1 MTKTALGDE
10 NGDFLAGSSWFE
22 RDYRFFKKFDLL
34 INDSNRIDEKEL
46 LEQRK
51 KFFSVTLSSDR
62 ENISKN
68 LRLFKKTSF
77 LSIIKRDIDSKA
89 TLEENLS
96 SLSYLA
102 EICIQTAL
110 VDSMKYHAK
119 ELNMIPE
126 SHRRKSELFIIAMG
140 KLGGRELNASSDID
154 IIFFSPYK
162 DELGSSATT
171 LAKFE
176 KFWDK
181 VLARFIN
188 NLSTITD
195 HGFVYRVDMRLR
207 PYGGAG
213 PKIVSLKSLNSYF
226 LKTASDWERYAWVKA
241 RVCTEHILLDRITF
255 GRHKHELENVINNFL
270 FRPFADFRIVKSL
283 REMSRKII
291 SNNKNRRIMQGFSF
305 DLKKDFGGIRTV
317 EFIVQYFQLLKG
329 GYHRKLQT
337 PSLRV
342 ALREIERNKL
352 IEHKDC
358 ADLLDAY
365 TLFRRLENLIQYQ
378 EDRQTHMFTGDL
390 LCLNSFLK
398 ILDFNTFEALK
409 SHLSQHVE
417 KVKSIYEKIFSDN
430 PNLYN
435 KGEVSLVGKPE
446 VNVREL
452 RLKNEGGEDLYL
464 RKLYEK
470 VQGRSSYI
478 SLLAEKP
485 EIEQKLVRLNETS
498 PWIGDFV
505 IQYPKLIDQMLN
517 NNFYNEEINLDE
529 LTEETKDEIK
539 RIHRTSSSD
548 IEQSLNVIRDV
559 YHLNLFKILTG
570 GLKNRES
577 IVQISNNL
585 TSLTEVILNITFDFS
600 LQASKM
606 EWLKDELAIIAYGKL
621 GTKEMD
627 IGSDLDLIFLT
638 NKINAVNQENIYR
651 LIKRFI
657 SWIELRT
664 FSGSLFK
671 IDTALRP
678 NGATGLL
685 VSSIDSFK
693 DYQKNKAWCWEH
705 QALTKAR
712 FLLGSNLINKKFNDL
727 RSEVLM
733 QHRSSKSLQEEV
745 LSMRFL
751 MKEKRKKARK
761 HDLVDVKHD
770 KGGLID
776 IEFIVQYV
784 ILANASMYPK
794 LCENIGNFALL
805 GTIAELQLLP
815 ASLARKISEIFV
827 RYREL
832 IHKNRLNNS
841 DGLVKAEILA
851 GEREK
856 VNELW
861 EITFQNCPKK
871 IRPLSQIHS
880 KLQ

>member
-10 NGDFLAGSSWFE
+10 NDGFLAGSSWFK
-22 RDYRFFKKFDLL
+22 RDYLFFKKSDLL
-34 INDSNRIDEKEL
+34 INDSNRIGEKEL

-51 KFFSVTLSSDR
+51 KFFPTPLGSDP
-62 ENISKN
+62 EDITKN

-77 LSIIKRDIDSKA
+77 ISIIKRDIDSKA

-96 SLSYLA
+96 SLSSLA
-102 EICIQTAL
+102 EICVQTAL
-110 VDSMKYHAK
+110 VDSMKYYAT
-119 ELNMIPE
+119 ELNMMSE
-126 SHRRKSELFIIAMG
+126 SDRQKSELFIIAMG

-154 IIFFSPYK
+154 IIFFAPYK
-162 DELGSSATT
+162 DELRKDATT

-176 KFWDK
+176 KFWHK
-181 VLARFIN
+181 VLTRFTN

-195 HGFVYRVDMRLR
+195 HGFVYRVDIRLR

-213 PKIVSLKSLNSYF
+213 PKVISLNSLNSYF

-241 RVCTEHILLDRITF
+241 RVCTENIFLDKTTF
-255 GRHKHELENVINNFL
+255 QKYKSELENVINNFL
-270 FRPFADFRIVKSL
+270 FRPFADFRIAKSL

-291 SNNKNRRIMQGFSF
+291 SNNKHRPPGQGFSF

-337 PSLRV
+337 TSLRL

-358 ADLLDAY
+358 ADLLNAY

-378 EDRQTHMFTGDL
+378 EDRQTHIFTSDL
-390 LCLNSFLK
+390 PCLNSFLK
-398 ILDFNTFEALK
+398 ILNFNSFETLK
-409 SHLSQHVE
+409 SYLRNHIE

-430 PNLYN
+430 PSLY
-435 KGEVSLVGKPE
+435 KKEVGLVEKQE
-446 VNVREL
+446 VNAQEL
-452 RLKNEGGEDLYL
+452 PQKNEEKKDLYL
-464 RKLYEK
+464 KKLYEK

-485 EIEQKLVRLNETS
+485 EIEQKLVRLNKTS
-498 PWIGDFV
+498 PWIGDFI
-505 IQYPKLIDQMLN
+505 IQYPKLIDQMLD
-517 NNFYNEEINLDE
+517 NNFFNEEINLAE
-529 LTEETKDEIK
+529 LTEQAKDEIK
-539 RIHRTSSSD
+539 RIHKANPSD

-570 GLKNRES
+570 GLKNSRS
-577 IVQISNNL
+577 IVQISDNL

-600 LQASKM
+600 LRVSKM

-638 NKINAVNQENIYR
+638 NKMNAIHQESTYK

-685 VSSIDSFK
+685 VSSITSFI
-693 DYQKNKAWCWEH
+693 DYQKSKAWCWEH

-712 FLLGSNLINKKFNDL
+712 FLLGSCLINEKFNNL

-733 QHRSSKSLQEEV
+733 QHRNSKSLQEEII
-745 LSMRFL
+745 SMRFL
-751 MKEKRKKARK
+751 MKEKRKKVRK
-761 HDLVDVKHD
+761 LDLVDIKHD

-776 IEFIVQYV
+776 IEFLVQYV
-784 ILANASMYPK
+784 ILANASRYPK

-805 GTIAELQLLP
+805 GVIADLQLLP
-815 ASLARKISEIFV
+815 ASSTRKISEIFV
-827 RYREL
+827 KYREL

-841 DGLVKAEILA
+841 DGLVNGKIIA

-856 VNELW
+856 VDELW
-861 EITFQNCPKK
+861 EMAFRDCPKK
-871 IRPLSQIHS
+871 IRPLNQIHS

>member
-1 MTKTALGDE
+1 MTKTALGNK
-10 NGDFLAGSSWFE
+10 NGGFLAGSSWFE
-22 RDYRFFKKFDLL
+22 RDYHFFKKSDLL
-34 INDSNRIDEKEL
+34 INCSNRISEKEL

-51 KFFSVTLSSDR
+51 KFFSVTPSSNLD
-62 ENISKN
+62 NITKN

-89 TLEENLS
+89 TLEENLG
-96 SLSYLA
+96 SLSSLA
-102 EICIQTAL
+102 EICIQTSL
-110 VDSMKYHAK
+110 VESMKYHAK

-162 DELGSSATT
+162 DELGRNATT

-181 VLARFIN
+181 VLTRFIN
-188 NLSTITD
+188 NLSSITD

-213 PKIVSLKSLNSYF
+213 PKVVSLNSLNSYF

-241 RVCTEHILLDRITF
+241 RVCTEHIFLDGTTF
-255 GRHKHELENVINNFL
+255 QRYKHELENVINNFL

-291 SNNKNRRIMQGFSF
+291 SSNKNRRIMQGFSF

-342 ALREIERNKL
+342 ALREIEKNKL

-378 EDRQTHMFTGDL
+378 EDRQTHVFTDDL
-390 LCLNSFLK
+390 PCLSSFLK
-398 ILDFNTFEALK
+398 ILGFNTFEALK
-409 SHLSQHVE
+409 SHLGNHVE

-430 PNLYN
+430 PNLY

-485 EIEQKLVRLNETS
+485 EIEQKLVRLNKTS
-498 PWIGDFV
+498 PWIGDFI
-505 IQYPKLIDQMLN
+505 IQYPKLIDQMLD
-517 NNFYNEEINLDE
+517 NNFFNEEINLDKI
-529 LTEETKDEIK
+529 TEEAKDEIK
-539 RIHRTSSSD
+539 RIHKASSSD

-570 GLKNRES
+570 GLKNSKS
-577 IVQISNNL
+577 IVQISDNL
-585 TSLTEVILNITFDFS
+585 TSLTEVILNITFEFS
-600 LQASKM
+600 LRVSKM

-638 NKINAVNQENIYR
+638 NKLNAVNQENTYR

-685 VSSIDSFK
+685 VSSIESFM

-712 FLLGSNLINKKFNDL
+712 FLLGSSLINKKFNDL

-733 QHRSSKSLQEEV
+733 QYRSSKSLQEEV

-761 HDLVDVKHD
+761 HDLVDIKHD

-776 IEFIVQYV
+776 IEFIVQYL
-784 ILANASMYPK
+784 ILANASKYPK
-794 LCENIGNFALL
+794 LCENIGNFTLL
-805 GTIAELQLLP
+805 GVIADLQLLP
-815 ASLARKISEIFV
+815 ASLTREISEIFV

-841 DGLVKAEILA
+841 EGLVKAEILV
-851 GEREK
+851 GEIEK

-871 IRPLSQIHS
+871 IRPLNQIHS

>member
-10 NGDFLAGSSWFE
+10 NGDFLTGSSWFE
-22 RDYRFFKKFDLL
+22 RDYYFFKKSDLL
-34 INDSNRIDEKEL
+34 INDSNRIGKEEL

-51 KFFSVTLSSDR
+51 NFSQKPLGSDLENVT
-62 ENISKN
+62 KN

-77 LSIIKRDIDSKA
+77 ISIIKRDIDSKA

-96 SLSYLA
+96 SLSSLA
-102 EICIQTAL
+102 EICIQSAL
-110 VDSMKYHAK
+110 VDSMKYYAK
-119 ELNMIPE
+119 ELNMMSE
-126 SHRRKSELFIIAMG
+126 SDRQKSELFIIAMG

-162 DELGSSATT
+162 DELGRNATT

-181 VLARFIN
+181 VLTRFIN

-213 PKIVSLKSLNSYF
+213 PKVVSLNSLNSYF

-241 RVCTEHILLDRITF
+241 RVCTEHIFLDRTTF
-255 GRHKHELENVINNFL
+255 RRYKYELENVINNFL
-270 FRPFADFRIVKSL
+270 FRPFADFQIVKSL

-291 SNNKNRRIMQGFSF
+291 SNNKNRRIRQGFSF

-337 PSLRV
+337 PSLRI

-378 EDRQTHMFTGDL
+378 EDRQTHIFTGDL
-390 LCLNSFLK
+390 PCLNSFLK

-409 SHLSQHVE
+409 SHLRNHIE

-430 PNLYN
+430 PNLY
-435 KGEVSLVGKPE
+435 KSEVGLVEKPE
-446 VNVREL
+446 VNAQEL
-452 RLKNEGGEDLYL
+452 RQKNEEKKDLYL
-464 RKLYEK
+464 KKLYEK

-485 EIEQKLVRLNETS
+485 EIEQKLVRLNKTS
-498 PWIGDFV
+498 PWIGDFI
-505 IQYPKLIDQMLN
+505 IQYPKLIDQMLDD
-517 NNFYNEEINLDE
+517 NFFNEEINLAE
-529 LTEETKDEIK
+529 LTEQAKDEIK
-539 RIHRTSSSD
+539 RIHKANSSD

-570 GLKNRES
+570 GLKNSKS
-577 IVQISNNL
+577 IVQISDNL

-600 LQASKM
+600 LRASKM

-638 NKINAVNQENIYR
+638 NKLNAIHQENTYK

-685 VSSIDSFK
+685 VSSINSFM

-712 FLLGSNLINKKFNDL
+712 FLLGSGLINEKFNNL

-751 MKEKRKKARK
+751 MKEKRKKVRK
-761 HDLVDVKHD
+761 HGLVDIKHD

-776 IEFIVQYV
+776 IEFLVQYI

-805 GTIAELQLLP
+805 GVIADLQLLP
-815 ASLARKISEIFV
+815 ASLTRKISEIFV
-827 RYREL
+827 KYREL

-841 DGLVKAEILA
+841 EGLVKAEIIA
-851 GEREK
+851 KEREK
-856 VNELW
+856 VDELW
-861 EITFQNCPKK
+861 EIAFQE
-871 IRPLSQIHS
+871 LSEKNKAS
-880 KLQ
+880 